1 MDFYLK
7 PTVLVYF
14 YLLKI
19 NILWIYVMNH
29 IYFIGGRNENEMG
42 SGI

>member
-1 MDFYLK
+1 MGFGLK
-7 PTVLVYF
+7 PTVLVHF

-19 NILWIYVMNH
+19 NILSIYVVSR